1 MCCSNVTFDF
11 EKSIFFVL
19 LLLFIFS
26 TSYCCRLILASA
38 SSYLRELVEISDET
52 VLLVP
57 HVSRDTIL
65 NLRNLLYSG
74 NTQKVYTGVKCK
86 HRVQICNDGFH
97 KTLYLKNRHQK
108 GKSWRISWPK
118 KGVIFSR
125 GDTKHFTVLNSAWNQ
140 FFDPF
145 PQRGSRIQLFSLH
158 IITHY
163 IYIFVPETLSL
174 LLLPSS
180 HLLRSI
186 KTWSYLNSRY
196 PRSC

>member
-1 MCCSNVTFDF
+1 MRCVLASRVGFWPQLHHTVLNPDIFKMCCCSNVTFDF

-108 GKSWRISWPK
+108 GKS
-118 KGVIFSR
+118 
-125 GDTKHFTVLNSAWNQ
+125 
-140 FFDPF
+140 
-145 PQRGSRIQLFSLH
+145 
-158 IITHY
+158 
-163 IYIFVPETLSL
+163 
-174 LLLPSS
+174 
-180 HLLRSI
+180 
-186 KTWSYLNSRY
+186 
-196 PRSC
+196 